1 MNQAN
6 EPETDGAR
14 LQKRFDALKAET
26 GMTKAEF
33 ARVFKIPGGASMISQ
48 HISGHRPIGLD
59 AAVAYMRGFK
69 CSISDISPTLAA
81 QLPEASQAASPARPV
96 ASRARELTTP
106 DDSNVLQVPLLE
118 NSGSM
123 GEGAAMLDG
132 DILAG
137 QLTLNPVWVSG
148 TLHPSRQD
156 ALRFIH
162 GYGDSMAPTFN
173 SGDVLLVDTGI
184 NDVKIDGVYVLTAHD
199 RLFIKRVRQRM
210 DGVFEISSDNPT
222 HKTVDVLNGNHDVL
236 VLGRVIWVWNGR
248 RT

>member
-1 MNQAN
+1 
-6 EPETDGAR
+6 
-14 LQKRFDALKAET
+14 
-26 GMTKAEF
+26 
-33 ARVFKIPGGASMISQ
+33 MISQ

-69 CSISDISPTLAA
+69 CSITDISPTLAA
-81 QLPEASQAASPARPV
+81 QLPESTPSTTPAQG
-96 ASRARELTTP
+96 SRMRELTTP
-106 DDSNVLQVPLLE
+106 DDSNALQVPLLE

-123 GEGAAMLDG
+123 GEGSAMLDG
-132 DILAG
+132 DVLAG
-137 QLTLNPVWVSG
+137 QLTLNPSWVGS

-162 GYGDSMAPTFN
+162 GYGDSMTPTFN

-184 NDVKIDGVYVLTAHD
+184 NEIKIDGVYVLTAHD

-222 HKTVDVLNGNHDVL
+222 HKTVDVLNGSHDVL

>member
-1 MNQAN
+1 
-6 EPETDGAR
+6 
-14 LQKRFDALKAET
+14 
-26 GMTKAEF
+26 
-33 ARVFKIPGGASMISQ
+33 MISQ